1 MKELLRLDSLTKS
14 FGTVAAVHSVSM
26 SVLDGEFLTVL
37 GPSGSGKTTILRMI
51 AGFEQPTAGRILLD
65 GEDIVDMP
73 VNRRPFNTVFQDY
86 ALFPHM
92 TVADNVGYGLKVR
105 HAPRAEIARRVQEA
119 LESVDLAG
127 YGARFPDQ
135 LSGGQ
140 RQRVALA
147 RSLILRPRIL
157 LLDEP
162 LGALDL
168 ALRKKMQITLK
179 EIQEKVRITFIHVT
193 HDQEE
198 ALSISDRI
206 AIISLGDLQQ
216 VAAPR
221 DVYFRPRNLFVA
233 RFMGE
238 NNLVEG
244 RLARRE
250 ADTAWVRTPFGE
262 VRSSTAGLDEQ
273 VPADGAVGLVV
284 RPENI
289 LVIEGDAPADL
300 NCLDAEVVREVF
312 IGSEEKLI
320 VRPIEHPAMEIMMK
334 THSSAGRDARA
345 GEKIR
350 IGWKPQNGWLIPAAT
365 EGGIRA
371 AATDGGIPAAGARA

>member
-1 MKELLRLDSLTKS
+1 MKELLRLDSLTKA
-14 FGTVAAVHSVSM
+14 FGAVAAVNSVSM
-26 SVLDGEFLTVL
+26 SVFDGEFLTVL

-51 AGFEQPTAGRILLD
+51 AGFEAPTSGRILLD
-65 GEDIVDMP
+65 GEDIADRP

-92 TVADNVGYGLKVR
+92 TVFDNIGYGLKVR
-105 HAPRAEIARRVQEA
+105 HAPSAEIRSRVEEA
-119 LESVDLAG
+119 LKSVDLTG
-127 YGARFPDQ
+127 YGARYPDQ

-206 AIISLGDLQQ
+206 AIINLGDLQQ
-216 VAAPR
+216 VAEPK
-221 DVYFRPRNLFVA
+221 DVYFRPENLFVA

-238 NNLVEG
+238 NNLIGG
-244 RLARRE
+244 RLAWRNGDQVGIE
-250 ADTAWVRTPFGE
+250 TPLGE
-262 VRSSTAGLDEQ
+262 IRSR
-273 VPADGAVGLVV
+273 AVGLGDEHPAGSAVSLVV

-289 LVIEGDAPADL
+289 FVTDEGGAEDM

-312 IGSEEKLI
+312 IGSEDKLI
-320 VRPIEHPAMEIMMK
+320 VRPRNHPGMEIMVK
-334 THSSAGRDARA
+334 IHSEAGRDARA
-345 GEKIR
+345 GQKIR
-350 IGWKPQNGWLIPAAT
+350 IGWRAKNGWVIPGA
-365 EGGIRA
+365 
-371 AATDGGIPAAGARA
+371 DPALS

>member
-1 MKELLRLDSLTKS
+1 MKELLRLDALTKS
-14 FGTVAAVHSVSM
+14 FGAVAAVNSVSM

-65 GEDIVDMP
+65 GKDISDMP

-92 TVADNVGYGLKVR
+92 TVSDNIGYGLKVR
-105 HAPRAEIARRVQEA
+105 HAARTEITDRVQEA
-119 LESVDLAG
+119 LGSVDLAG
-127 YGARFPDQ
+127 YGARYPDQ

-179 EIQEKVRITFIHVT
+179 EIQEKVKITFIHVT

-206 AIISLGDLQQ
+206 AIINLGDLQQ
-216 VAAPR
+216 VAEPR
-221 DVYFRPRNLFVA
+221 DVYFRPENLFVA

-238 NNLVEG
+238 NNLIEG
-244 RLARRE
+244 RLARRNGDQVSVE
-250 ADTAWVRTPFGE
+250 TPLGE
-262 VRSSTAGLDEQ
+262 VRSRAAGLDDKF
-273 VPADGAVGLVV
+273 PAEGMVSLVV

-289 LVIEGDAPADL
+289 FMVEGDAPGDV

-312 IGSEEKLI
+312 IGSEDKLI
-320 VRPIEHPAMEIMMK
+320 VRPQNHPGVEIMMK
-334 THSSAGRDARA
+334 IHSGAGRDARA
-345 GEKIR
+345 GQKIR
-350 IGWKPQNGWLIPAAT
+350 IGWRAENGWLIPGAAPP
-365 EGGIRA
+365 RA
-371 AATDGGIPAAGARA
+371 

>member
-1 MKELLRLDSLTKS
+1 
-14 FGTVAAVHSVSM
+14 M
-26 SVLDGEFLTVL
+26 SVFDGEFLTVL

-51 AGFEQPTAGRILLD
+51 AGFEKPTAGRILLD
-65 GEDIVDMP
+65 GEDISDMP

-92 TVADNVGYGLKVR
+92 TVSDNIGYGLKVR
-105 HAPRAEIARRVQEA
+105 HAPRAEIRDRVEEA
-119 LESVDLAG
+119 LLSVDLAG
-127 YGARFPDQ
+127 YGPRYTDQ

-179 EIQEKVRITFIHVT
+179 EIQERVKITFIHVT

-206 AIISLGDLQQ
+206 AIINLGDLQQ
-216 VAAPR
+216 VAEPR
-221 DVYFRPRNLFVA
+221 DVYFRPDNLFVA

-238 NNLVEG
+238 NNLIAGRITRRDGDQVTVE
-244 RLARRE
+244 
-250 ADTAWVRTPFGE
+250 TPLGE
-262 VRSSTAGLDEQ
+262 VRSRAMGLEDGDAAGGT
-273 VPADGAVGLVV
+273 VSLVV

-289 LVIEGDAPADL
+289 FVIEGDVPGDV
-300 NCLDAEVVREVF
+300 NGFEAEVVREVF
-312 IGSEEKLI
+312 IGSEDKLI
-320 VRPIEHPAMEIMMK
+320 VRPKNHPQGEIMVK
-334 THSSAGRDARA
+334 IHSDSGRDARA
-345 GEKIR
+345 GQKIR
-350 IGWKPQNGWLIPAAT
+350 IGWRAENGWLI
-365 EGGIRA
+365 
-371 AATDGGIPAAGARA
+371 AGADPARV

>member
-1 MKELLRLDSLTKS
+1 MKELLRLDALTKS
-14 FGTVAAVHSVSM
+14 FGAVGAVNSVSM
-26 SVLDGEFLTVL
+26 SVFDGEFLTVL

-51 AGFEQPTAGRILLD
+51 AGFERPTSGRILLD
-65 GEDIVDMP
+65 GEDISDMP

-92 TVADNVGYGLKVR
+92 TVSDNIGYGLKVR
-105 HAPRAEIARRVQEA
+105 HAPRAEIRDRVAEA
-119 LESVDLAG
+119 LQSVDLAG
-127 YGARFPDQ
+127 YGARYPDQ

-179 EIQEKVRITFIHVT
+179 EIQERVRITFIHVT

-198 ALSISDRI
+198 GLSISDRI
-206 AIISLGDLQQ
+206 AIINLGDLQQ
-216 VAAPR
+216 IAEPR
-221 DVYFRPRNLFVA
+221 DVYFRPENLFVA

-238 NNLVEG
+238 NNLIAG
-244 RLARRE
+244 RITRR
-250 ADTAWVRTPFGE
+250 DGDQVRVQTPLGE
-262 VRSSTAGLDEQ
+262 IRSRAAGLDDRA
-273 VPADGAVGLVV
+273 PADGTVSLVV

-289 LVIEGDAPADL
+289 FVMEEDAPPDA
-300 NCLDAEVVREVF
+300 NCLEAEVVREVF
-312 IGSEEKLI
+312 IGSEDKLI
-320 VRPIEHPAMEIMMK
+320 VRPGNHPDTEIMVK
-334 THSSAGRDARA
+334 VHSDAGRNARA
-345 GEKIR
+345 GQKVR
-350 IGWKPQNGWLIPAAT
+350 IGWRAENGWLIPGA
-365 EGGIRA
+365 E
-371 AATDGGIPAAGARA
+371 PARV